1 MLRLNRMTDY
11 AILVM
16 GVMSARPDEVLTSV
30 AIARHA
36 QLTQPTVAKVTKSLV
51 AAGLVVS
58 TRGIKG
64 GCSLKRPVTQ
74 ISIADVIEAVE
85 GPIALTACVDGVDD
99 PCSVRNGCFMG
110 GNWNHVNSALR
121 KALSDVS
128 LAELF
133 DPAILFPI
141 PDRTSETTQLVSP
154 SDSLNS

>member
-16 GVMSARPDEVLTSV
+16 GVMSARPAEALPSI

-64 GCSLKRPVTQ
+64 GCCLSRPVTQ

-85 GPIALTACVDGVDD
+85 GPIALTACVDGAED
-99 PCSVRNGCFMG
+99 PCAVRNGCFMG

-133 DPAILFPI
+133 DPAILFSI
-141 PDRTSETTQLVSP
+141 PNSTSETTQTVSQ
-154 SDSLNS
+154 SDT

>member
-16 GVMSARPDEVLTSV
+16 GVMSARPDEVLTSA
-30 AIARHA
+30 AIAHHA

-51 AAGLVVS
+51 AAELAVS

-64 GCSLKRPVTQ
+64 GYSLSRPVTR

-85 GPIALTACVDGVDD
+85 GPIALTTCVDGVED

-110 GNWNHVNSALR
+110 GNWNHVNNALR

-133 DPAILFPI
+133 DPSTLFPI
-141 PDRTSETTQLVSP
+141 PDISSDTSQFVS
-154 SDSLNS
+154 SADTLNP